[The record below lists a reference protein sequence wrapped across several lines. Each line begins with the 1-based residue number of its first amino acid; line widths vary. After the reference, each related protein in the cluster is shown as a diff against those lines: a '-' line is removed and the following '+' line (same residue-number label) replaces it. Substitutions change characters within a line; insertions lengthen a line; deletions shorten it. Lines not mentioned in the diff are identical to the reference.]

1 MSTVYKLS
9 GPIDT
14 IIARKLRVNETAMLH
29 GQSEV
34 DNEPTEDNHTATKK
48 YVDQVVSQ
56 ANYNGS
62 DTILVNVNN
71 IEVNSSGIS
80 NQVLL
85 SSGTPGTASTF
96 GALPLGN
103 ENSVTGTLNVARGG
117 TGASTFTSNAI
128 LKGNGTGPI
137 LSSGVIIDS
146 NDNIINPNGT
156 FCGKFSQVPSS
167 NAGIQVPSYAL
178 FLLIT
183 EGTATA
189 NFNIDQPAYL
199 FNGQILFIY
208 NASSYNALSQ
218 YLAVESNKGGIFASD
233 GSDWYRITP

>member
-1 MSTVYKLS
+1 MSTVYKQLE
-9 GPIDT
+9 PIDT
-14 IIARKLRVNETAMLH
+14 IKARKLHVNETAMFHEQLK
-29 GQSEV
+29 V
-34 DNEPTEDNHTATKK
+34 DNEPTEDNHIANKK
-48 YVDQVVSQ
+48 YVDKV
-56 ANYNGS
+56 ANLNGS
-62 DTILVNVNN
+62 DTILINVNN
-71 IEVNSSGIS
+71 IEVNSSGIY

-85 SSGTPGTASTF
+85 SSGTPETTSTF

-103 ENSVTGTLNVARGG
+103 ENSVTGTLNVTRGG

>member
-1 MSTVYKLS
+1 MSTVYKQLE
-9 GPIDT
+9 PIDT
-14 IIARKLRVNETAMLH
+14 IKARKLHVNETAMFHEQLK
-29 GQSEV
+29 V
-34 DNEPTEDNHTATKK
+34 DNEPTEDNHIANKK
-48 YVDQVVSQ
+48 YVDKV
-56 ANYNGS
+56 ANLNGS
-62 DTILVNVNN
+62 DTILINVNN

-85 SSGTPGTASTF
+85 SSGTPETTSTF

-103 ENSVTGTLNVARGG
+103 ENSVTGTLNVTRGG